1 MAKQCCNCDNRS
13 ITFQI
18 AMGVVGTLSIIFVL
32 LVIVISVRNLS
43 KFQLNVYFLNRET
56 ETRIENQL
64 QSIYCKNLSDLGK

>member
-32 LVIVISVRNLS
+32 LVIVISVRTLS